1 MKVTKLE
8 VCKNQEQTHIREKA
22 GSWTLPHWHIFPLK
36 PPFQRN
42 FERERDGELS

>member
-1 MKVTKLE
+1 MKIKKLE

-22 GSWTLPHWHIFPLK
+22 GNGIFPLK

-42 FERERDGELS
+42 IERERGGEFS